1 MNGEEREIEGTSEKG
16 AADEQLSDTV
26 VLDEVAEAQ
35 LTETVVITE
44 DGADDDVGD
53 ISVELDVDKLVA
65 KLEAADE
72 DDVHHKAEIR
82 RRLEELEEQRAKEL
96 DSTFNFNL
104 DEDV

>member
-1 MNGEEREIEGTSEKG
+1 MNGEERDTEENV
-16 AADEQLSDTV
+16 ADEHLTETV
-26 VLDEVAEAQ
+26 VLDEVADAQ

-44 DGADDDVGD
+44 DGADDDGD
-53 ISVELDVDKLVA
+53 LSVELNVEKLVE

-72 DDVHHKAEIR
+72 EDVHHKAEIR
-82 RRLEELEEQRAKEL
+82 RRVEELEEQRAKEL

>member
-1 MNGEEREIEGTSEKG
+1 MNGEEIDVKEDPE
-16 AADEQLSDTV
+16 
-26 VLDEVAEAQ
+26 DEVADEQ
-35 LTETVVITE
+35 LTETVVIVE
-44 DGADDDVGD
+44 DGADDDGD
-53 ISVELDVDKLVA
+53 LSVELNVEELVA

-82 RRLEELEEQRAKEL
+82 RRLEELNEQREKEL

>member
-1 MNGEEREIEGTSEKG
+1 MNGEESDIKEVPGEET
-16 AADEQLSDTV
+16 ADEQLTDTV
-26 VLDEVAEAQ
+26 VIADDQ
-35 LTETVVITE
+35 LTETVVIVE
-44 DGADDDVGD
+44 DGADDDGD
-53 ISVELDVDKLVA
+53 ISVELNVEELVA

-82 RRLEELEEQRAKEL
+82 RRLEELEEQRAEAL